1 MTNAQIIEAAAKRT
15 GEITPVTGGV
25 RPMTTVCLLRN
36 TLVAAARRR
45 GGTNGKI

>member
-1 MTNAQIIEAAAKRT
+1 MQKIIEAETKQAGA
-15 GEITPVTGGV
+15 ITPVPDGV
-25 RPMTTVCLLRN
+25 RQKITVCILRN

>member
-1 MTNAQIIEAAAKRT
+1 MQKIIEAAAKRAS
-15 GEITPVTGGV
+15 EITPVPGGV
-25 RPMTTVCLLRN
+25 RPMTSVRLLRN